1 MSKNRDLITALIVAE
16 KHFAKSEYEEGLA
29 RQTEAL
35 ALLDTN
41 PPQGVIELL
50 AIHFCRAG
58 YLVMTTPDINQE
70 KYAPSGS
77 NPELAI
83 ADAIANYPQRIKNT
97 FTQLEKGYEWTQK
110 LNLTDIDRDTRIF
123 LAQSRFAEATF
134 KVFKPTIT
142 KPDGSKTNIELP
154 RSLEE
159 AIKCVAQAQ
168 AIMRSIPTQ
177 QRKEEDLLYIKSYS
191 LMKRF
196 AKTTPEKFGFADM
209 KPVDYDESALSE
221 TETEELMRPLREQE
235 EQRNPSTP
243 RIEIDDKFRI
253 TIVEQKT
260 KIKQRMNVNN
270 SIKISAEIET
280 SEKLF
285 ADKAKALLHFQPEK
299 LVGTMFHLKESP
311 KEKSELTHNLSY
323 QITRS

>member
-1 MSKNRDLITALIVAE
+1 MSKNRDLITELIAAE
-16 KHFAKSEYEEGLA
+16 KHFAKNEYEEGLTK
-29 RQTEAL
+29 QTEAL
-35 ALLDTN
+35 ALVDAN
-41 PPQGVIELL
+41 PSQPVIELM

-58 YLVMTTPDINQE
+58 YLVMTTPDIMQD
-70 KYAPSGS
+70 KQAPSGAS
-77 NPELAI
+77 QELAI
-83 ADAIANYPQRIKNT
+83 AEAIESYPRRIKNT
-97 FTQLEKGYEWTQK
+97 LIQLKKGYEWTQK
-110 LNLTDIDRDTRIF
+110 LNLATIDRQTRIF
-123 LAQSRFAEATF
+123 LAQSRFAEGTF
-134 KVFKPTIT
+134 KLMKLTIT
-142 KPDGSKTNIELP
+142 KPDGSKMSIELP

-159 AIKCVAQAQ
+159 AIACADQAK
-168 AIMRSIPTQ
+168 AIMRSTPAQ
-177 QRKEEDLLYIKSYS
+177 ERKEEDLLYIKSYS

-196 AKTTPEKFGFADM
+196 AKKTPEKFGFPDIEPA
-209 KPVDYDESALSE
+209 DYDESALSE

-260 KIKQRMNVNN
+260 NIKQNMQVNN
-270 SIKISAEIET
+270 SIKINAEVET

-285 ADKAKALLHFQPEK
+285 AEKAKALLHFQPEK

-311 KEKSELTHNLSY
+311 KEKSELSHNLSY